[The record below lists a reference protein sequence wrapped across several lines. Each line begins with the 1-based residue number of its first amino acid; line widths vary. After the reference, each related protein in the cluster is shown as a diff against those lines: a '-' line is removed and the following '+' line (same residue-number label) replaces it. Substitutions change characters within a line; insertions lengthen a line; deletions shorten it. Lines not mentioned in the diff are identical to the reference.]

1 MDVLIDLNYSSEEKC
16 LYLYL
21 INEMCRPLQHIEA
34 NPKDL
39 LSKRISKNSLIETNS
54 EGNLSIHETMFRRT
68 HETEGF
74 VETYENS
81 KSFRQVLK
89 EKDFK
94 PYFYVDADINDIKS
108 FLKEKELSDLVE
120 NIEIVKKTIL
130 KDINDS
136 MDRIVEKELCK
147 IIVKY
152 PKDVPKLR
160 ALKEIGV
167 IYEHDIPFTKRYLID
182 SGIVPTAYFDF
193 KNKKIINNNIPKLK
207 AISFDMEVYC
217 EGGEPDP
224 EKDPILMTSFCSE
237 DLRKVI
243 TYKSFEHEYIELV
256 EDEKEL
262 IKKTIETLRNYDI
275 IYTYNGDNFDFPYL
289 KKRAKYLG
297 IDVNLGKSP
306 SNQVCEENKQL
317 YYSINNEDIKISK
330 GGMHL
335 RSYIPGRVH
344 IDLYPITRKLLN
356 LARYKLEDVTFELF
370 GINKLE
376 VGHSNIARIWN
387 EKNETLVEYSFQDA
401 YYTYKIGEYF
411 LPLEIMFSRIVNQT
425 LFEISRM
432 SSSQMVEYLL
442 LKNSFKN
449 NFIAPNK
456 PSNREYLRRIRERYE
471 GGYVKEPIK
480 GIHDSIVSMDFKS
493 LYPSIIISH
502 NISPDTIDCKCC
514 EHEAEKILGHW
525 FCKKRIGIIPKTL
538 KDLIER
544 RKKIKT
550 ILKSK
555 QDKILLDTEN
565 PKVMDEDTKSTD
577 EYYDLLNYEQKSLK
591 VLANSIYGYLAFPRA
606 RWYSKECAEVIT
618 YLGRNYIQKTMD
630 EAEKFGFE
638 VIYADTDGFY
648 SKLKN
653 NNTTK
658 NKDELINKTYEFLE
672 IINQKLPESMELE
685 FEGYYK
691 RGIFITKKRYALID
705 ERDKITIKGLEF
717 VRRDWSNIAKKTQR
731 RVLETLLKEGDVEKA
746 KKVIQDVINDLRNG
760 KVDKKDLIIY
770 TQLTKNIDEYKTT
783 SPHVEVAKKIIKK
796 KGRLKVG
803 DVLEYIITSGNKSIS
818 ERAFSPEDAKD
829 YDINYYIENQ
839 VLPPVLRIMESLG
852 ISKDE
857 LKNLDKQVTLD
868 RFF

>member
-1 MDVLIDLNYSSEEKC
+1 M
-16 LYLYL
+16 
-21 INEMCRPLQHIEA
+21 
-34 NPKDL
+34 
-39 LSKRISKNSLIETNS
+39 
-54 EGNLSIHETMFRRT
+54 
-68 HETEGF
+68 
-74 VETYENS
+74 
-81 KSFRQVLK
+81 
-89 EKDFK
+89 
-94 PYFYVDADINDIKS
+94 
-108 FLKEKELSDLVE
+108 
-120 NIEIVKKTIL
+120 
-130 KDINDS
+130 
-136 MDRIVEKELCK
+136 
-147 IIVKY
+147 
-152 PKDVPKLR
+152 
-160 ALKEIGV
+160 
-167 IYEHDIPFTKRYLID
+167 
-182 SGIVPTAYFDF
+182 
-193 KNKKIINNNIPKLK
+193 
-207 AISFDMEVYC
+207 
-217 EGGEPDP
+217 
-224 EKDPILMTSFCSE
+224 
-237 DLRKVI
+237 
-243 TYKSFEHEYIELV
+243 
-256 EDEKEL
+256 
-262 IKKTIETLRNYDI
+262 
-275 IYTYNGDNFDFPYL
+275 
-289 KKRAKYLG
+289 
-297 IDVNLGKSP
+297 
-306 SNQVCEENKQL
+306 
-317 YYSINNEDIKISK
+317 
-330 GGMHL
+330 
-335 RSYIPGRVH
+335 
-344 IDLYPITRKLLN
+344 N

-432 SSSQMVEYLL
+432 SSSQMVE
-442 LKNSFKN
+442 
-449 NFIAPNK
+449 
-456 PSNREYLRRIRERYE
+456 E

>member
-1 MDVLIDLNYSSEEKC
+1 MW
-16 LYLYL
+16 
-21 INEMCRPLQHIEA
+21 
-34 NPKDL
+34 
-39 LSKRISKNSLIETNS
+39 
-54 EGNLSIHETMFRRT
+54 
-68 HETEGF
+68 
-74 VETYENS
+74 
-81 KSFRQVLK
+81 
-89 EKDFK
+89 
-94 PYFYVDADINDIKS
+94 
-108 FLKEKELSDLVE
+108 
-120 NIEIVKKTIL
+120 
-130 KDINDS
+130 
-136 MDRIVEKELCK
+136 
-147 IIVKY
+147 
-152 PKDVPKLR
+152 
-160 ALKEIGV
+160 
-167 IYEHDIPFTKRYLID
+167 
-182 SGIVPTAYFDF
+182 
-193 KNKKIINNNIPKLK
+193 
-207 AISFDMEVYC
+207 
-217 EGGEPDP
+217 
-224 EKDPILMTSFCSE
+224 
-237 DLRKVI
+237 
-243 TYKSFEHEYIELV
+243 
-256 EDEKEL
+256 
-262 IKKTIETLRNYDI
+262 
-275 IYTYNGDNFDFPYL
+275 
-289 KKRAKYLG
+289 
-297 IDVNLGKSP
+297 
-306 SNQVCEENKQL
+306 
-317 YYSINNEDIKISK
+317 
-330 GGMHL
+330 
-335 RSYIPGRVH
+335 
-344 IDLYPITRKLLN
+344 
-356 LARYKLEDVTFELF
+356 ELF

-638 VIYADTDGFY
+638 VIYADTDG
-648 SKLKN
+648 LK
-653 NNTTK
+653 
-658 NKDELINKTYEFLE
+658 INL
-672 IINQKLPESMELE
+672 
-685 FEGYYK
+685 
-691 RGIFITKKRYALID
+691 
-705 ERDKITIKGLEF
+705 
-717 VRRDWSNIAKKTQR
+717 
-731 RVLETLLKEGDVEKA
+731 
-746 KKVIQDVINDLRNG
+746 
-760 KVDKKDLIIY
+760 KKD
-770 TQLTKNIDEYKTT
+770 
-783 SPHVEVAKKIIKK
+783 IKEI
-796 KGRLKVG
+796 L
-803 DVLEYIITSGNKSIS
+803 
-818 ERAFSPEDAKD
+818 
-829 YDINYYIENQ
+829 
-839 VLPPVLRIMESLG
+839 
-852 ISKDE
+852 
-857 LKNLDKQVTLD
+857 
-868 RFF
+868 